1 MNAYGPWG
9 QGEDEEEAVWQ
20 LARLLKTRAWL
31 VGGRDDAAIDAVY
44 RHRGALREVLAAVG
58 CALVVEPDL
67 VRVYSPA
74 PPLSARLPQGDSA
87 RGVWF
92 WLTVGVLESLPGRVR
107 LGQVTAAARTAAAEI
122 ELPVTQSRT
131 ELSALAAGLRQLCDY
146 GVLEELEGRVEALM
160 DGGEDPPVLLKVHH
174 TRLLHVLPR
183 GVQVDEWG
191 QWAVDPGEDPAGWLA
206 GLARPADAGVRV
218 CAMLADQAVVHACD
232 LDEDELRWLS
242 DQGPTDGAALA
253 RSFGL
258 ALEHRV
264 EGAAWV
270 MPQETY
276 DERVAGRFRFPGRSR
291 SHAGTVPHAALL
303 LIDSFFFE
311 GERGGAGAPGPGW
324 CGMPKSRVV
333 GRLGELAKR
342 HAWWSKDLRGDL
354 PRLAQDVR
362 GVLEPEADLL
372 RVTGGFEEWWW
383 LSPAAARWTVLS
395 EQAPVVPAQCGEV
408 GKGVER

>member
-1 MNAYGPWG
+1 MSAYGGWG
-9 QGEDEEEAVWQ
+9 RGEDEEEVVWQ

-31 VGGRDDAAIDAVY
+31 VGGRDDAAIEAVY
-44 RHRGALREVLAAVG
+44 RHRSALREVLAAVG
-58 CALVVEPDL
+58 CVLVVEPDL
-67 VRVYSPA
+67 VRVYNPA
-74 PPLSARLPQGDSA
+74 PPCSARLPQGNSA
-87 RGVWF
+87 QGVWF
-92 WLTVGVLESLPGRVR
+92 WLTVSVLESLPVRAR
-107 LGQVTAAARTAAAEI
+107 LGQVAAAARAAAAEI

-131 ELSALAAGLRQLCDY
+131 ELSAFAAGLRRLCVQ
-146 GVLEELEGRVEALM
+146 GVLEELEGRVEALV
-160 DGGEDPPVLLKVHH
+160 DGEEDPPVRLKVHH

-183 GVQVDEWG
+183 GVQAEGRG
-191 QWAVDPGEDPAGWLA
+191 QWAIDPAEDPAGWLA

-218 CAMLADQAVVHACD
+218 CAMLADQAVVHTGD

-242 DQGPTDGAALA
+242 DKGPTDGGALA

-258 ALEHRV
+258 ELEHRL

-276 DERVAGRFRFPGRSR
+276 DGHVAGRFRFPGRSR

-303 LIDSFFFE
+303 LIDSFVSE
-311 GERGGAGAPGPGW
+311 GVRGGAGAPGPHW

-342 HAWWSKDLRGDL
+342 HAWWNKDLRGDL
-354 PRLAQDVR
+354 PRLAEDVR

-395 EQAPVVPAQCGEV
+395 EQAPVPAQCGDV
-408 GKGVER
+408 AKGVER

>member
-1 MNAYGPWG
+1 MSATGGWG
-9 QGEDEEEAVWQ
+9 QGEDEEVWQ

-31 VGGRDDAAIDAVY
+31 VGGRDDAAIEAVY
-44 RHRGALREVLAAVG
+44 RHRGVLREVLAAVG

-67 VRVYSPA
+67 VRVYNPA
-74 PPLSARLPQGDSA
+74 PPLSVRLPEGDSA
-87 RGVWF
+87 QGVWF
-92 WLTVGVLESLPGRVR
+92 WLTVGVLESLPVRVR
-107 LGQVTAAARTAAAEI
+107 LGQVAAAVRAAAVEI

-131 ELSALAAGLRQLCDY
+131 ELSAFAGGLRRLCFR
-146 GVLEELEGRVEALM
+146 GVLEELEGRVEALV
-160 DGGEDPPVLLKVHH
+160 DGEEDPPVLLKVHH

-183 GVQVDEWG
+183 GVQVDGWG
-191 QWAVDPGEDPAGWLA
+191 QWAVDPAEDPAEWLA

-242 DQGPTDGAALA
+242 DKGPTEGAALA

-258 ALEHRV
+258 ELEHRL

-276 DERVAGRFRFPGRSR
+276 DGQVAGRFRFPGRSR
-291 SHAGTVPHAALL
+291 SQAGTVSHAALL
-303 LIDSFFFE
+303 LIDSFVSE
-311 GERGGAGAPGPGW
+311 GVRGGMGAPGPNW
-324 CGMPKSRVV
+324 CGMPRSRVV

-342 HAWWSKDLRGDL
+342 HAWWNKDLRGDL
-354 PRLAQDVR
+354 PRLAEDVR

-395 EQAPVVPAQCGEV
+395 EPAPVPVPAQCGDV
-408 GKGVER
+408 AKGVER